1 MIPDPQKQTEGTK
14 KVMNTLKHRVGRRAL
29 LGGAGML
36 GFTLGGGRIVSGQ
49 GTPGT
54 IPAPSNLPEELII
67 DLSGPPDNLD
77 PALSYSVFDWSIMH
91 SVYDSLL
98 DFGEDGE
105 LVPLAAESFTT
116 DDAMTFHVTLRAGM
130 LFHDG
135 TPVTTSAINR
145 AVEHLKAADSQISDL
160 FRGITEVREID
171 ALIAEIV
178 TEEPSA
184 WLPSQIAVWLVLFPE
199 TATPETLATTPVGS
213 GPYRFEAYDT
223 GTSIT
228 LLRNENYMRESPKG
242 MPLAERVVFR
252 FVPESSTRVAD
263 LTTGTAHL
271 ISSVPNDQL
280 GEIEA
285 SGNIALTTPILGTTF
300 VRIATDTPPFDDPRV
315 RRALNH
321 AVDVDSIV
329 EVLVGPDARR
339 LASFFPDPRGLGFDE
354 SLPPFAYDPGLARQL
369 LEEAGV
375 GEGFDAEIQLTSTSP
390 TDVVEV
396 IVANLAEVGIRLDI
410 VLTDL
415 AAFNQAW
422 PDPAAP
428 ALRYATWRPL
438 YDPHT
443 FLSLVVDSAGFLS
456 RHENARVD
464 ELIRA
469 AEVEPEPDARATLY
483 KELGIVLQDEPAA
496 IYLWNVTSNYGVTE
510 TFSDWSPRGD
520 EYILPLSRGVNS

>member
-1 MIPDPQKQTEGTK
+1 MQDNQ
-14 KVMNTLKHRVGRRAL
+14 NYRLGRRAL
-29 LGGAGML
+29 IGGAGIL
-36 GFTLGGGRIVSGQ
+36 GLSLGNSRIVSGQ
-49 GTPGT
+49 GSPGAS
-54 IPAPSNLPEELII
+54 PVDAQLPEEFII

-77 PALSYSVFDWSIMH
+77 PALTYSVLDWSILH

-130 LFHDG
+130 MFHDG
-135 TPVTTSAINR
+135 TPVTASAITR
-145 AVEHLKAADSQISDL
+145 AVNHLQAAESQISDL

-171 ALIAEIV
+171 ELTAEII
-178 TEEPSA
+178 TDEPSA

-199 TATPETLATTPVGS
+199 TATPESLATSPVGS
-213 GPYRFEAYDT
+213 GPYEFEAYDA

-228 LLRNENYMRESPKG
+228 MTRNESYLRDSPKG
-242 MPLAERVVFR
+242 MPLAERVVYR

-263 LTTGTAHL
+263 LSTGTADL
-271 ISSVPNDQL
+271 VSSIPNDQL
-280 GEIEA
+280 AEVEA
-285 SGNIALTTPILGTTF
+285 AGNIALTIPILGTAF
-300 VRIATDTPPFDDPRV
+300 VRVATDIPPFDDPRV

-329 EVLVGPDARR
+329 QVLVGPDAGR

-354 SLPPFAYDPGLARQL
+354 TLEPFAYDPDLARQL

-375 GEGFDAEIQLTSTSP
+375 GDGFNAEFQLPSTSR
-390 TDVVEV
+390 TDVAEV
-396 IVANLAEVGIRLDI
+396 IAANLEEVGIHVNI

-422 PDPAAP
+422 SDPQAP

-443 FLSLVVDSAGFLS
+443 FLSLVVDSEGYLS
-456 RHENARVD
+456 RYENPRAD

-469 AEVEPEPDARATLY
+469 AEVEPDRVARADLY
-483 KELGIVLQDEPAA
+483 KELGALLHEEPAA
-496 IYLWNVTSNYGVTE
+496 IYLWNVTANYGVTNE
-510 TFSDWSPRGD
+510 FADWSPRGD
-520 EYILPLSRGVNS
+520 EYILPLGRGENT

>member
-1 MIPDPQKQTEGTK
+1 
-14 KVMNTLKHRVGRRAL
+14 
-29 LGGAGML
+29 ML
-36 GFTLGGGRIVSGQ
+36 GVTLGSTRIVSGQ
-49 GTPGT
+49 ETPAASPISGT
-54 IPAPSNLPEELII
+54 LPNEMVI

-77 PALSYSVFDWSIMH
+77 PALSYSVLDWSIIH
-91 SVYDSLL
+91 SVYDALL

-130 LFHDG
+130 MFHDG
-135 TPVTTSAINR
+135 TPVTTSAITR
-145 AVEHLKAADSQISDL
+145 AVDHLKAADSQISDL
-160 FRGITEVREID
+160 FRGITDVGEID
-171 ALIAEIV
+171 DLTAEIV
-178 TEEPSA
+178 TAEPSA

-199 TATPETLATTPVGS
+199 SATPESLATTPVGA

-228 LLRNENYMRESPKG
+228 LVRNEHYMRNSPKG
-242 MPLAERVVFR
+242 SPLAERVVFR
-252 FVPESSTRVAD
+252 FVPESSTRIAD

-280 GEIEA
+280 GEVEA
-285 SGNIALTTPILGTTF
+285 TGNIALTTPILGTSF

-329 EVLVGPDARR
+329 EVLVGQDARR

-354 SLPPFAYDPGLARQL
+354 TLQPFVYDPELARQL
-369 LEEAGV
+369 LQEAGV
-375 GEGFDAEIQLTSTSP
+375 GNGFDAAIQLTSTSR

-396 IVANLAEVGIRLDI
+396 IAANLEAVGIRLDI
-410 VLTDL
+410 VLSDL

-422 PDPAAP
+422 PDPEAP
-428 ALRYATWRPL
+428 ALRYASWRPL
-438 YDPHT
+438 YDPHS
-443 FLSLVVDSAGFLS
+443 FLSLVVDSDGYLS
-456 RHENARVD
+456 RHQNPRAD

-469 AEVEPEPDARATLY
+469 AEVEPDREARAALY
-483 KELGIVLQDEPAA
+483 RELGVFLQDEPAA
-496 IYLWNVTSNYGVTE
+496 IYLWNVTSNYGVTDA
-510 TFSDWSPRGD
+510 FSDWAPRGD
-520 EYILPLSRGVNS
+520 EYVLPLSRGENE